1 MHYYIDGYNLLF
13 RLMHTH
19 DNLQTSREQIILDL
33 NKKVSLVKIDASV
46 VFDGTFQVGEGTR
59 THFDHIEILFTAEG
73 ETADE
78 FILEELKNSRRPEQE
93 TVVTSDKKLAWQAR
107 CRQART
113 ENVEEFMSWLNKS
126 YKNKLKQLKNP
137 PKPRIT
143 SKPKPLEPLTP
154 AEPLL
159 EAAESSHDYY
169 ARIFEAH
176 YLELVKNEKP
186 RKPKA
191 NAKHPSP
198 KKQKR
203 KKDPFQSEPILPL
216 DAPSQ
221 MERWQKT
228 FEERLKN
235 SLDNPS

>member
-13 RLMHTH
+13 RLMHAH
-19 DNLQTSREQIILDL
+19 DHLQTSREQIILDL
-33 NKKVSLVKIDASV
+33 NKKASLVRIDVSI

-59 THFDHIEILFTAEG
+59 THFDHIEISFTAEG

-78 FILEELKNSRRPEQE
+78 FILDELKNSRHPEQE

-107 CRQART
+107 CRQAHT
-113 ENVEEFMSWLNKS
+113 ESVEDFMAWLNKS

-137 PKPRIT
+137 PTRRIA
-143 SKPKPLEPLTP
+143 PKLVTPLTP
-154 AEPLL
+154 AEPLI
-159 EAAESSHDYY
+159 EATVESSHDYY

-191 NAKHPSP
+191 ETKPPSP

-221 MERWQKT
+221 TERWQKA
-228 FEERLKN
+228 FEERLKH
-235 SLDNPS
+235 SSDHPL

>member
-13 RLMHTH
+13 RLMHSH
-19 DNLQTSREQIILDL
+19 DHLQTSREQVILDL
-33 NKKVSLVKIDASV
+33 NKKVSLVKIDVSV

-78 FILEELKNSRRPEQE
+78 FILDELKNSRRPEQE

-107 CRQART
+107 CRQAHT
-113 ENVEEFMSWLNKS
+113 ESVEEFITWLNKS

-137 PKPRIT
+137 PKPRII
-143 SKPKPLEPLTP
+143 PKPPLPSTP
-154 AEPLL
+154 AEPLI
-159 EAAESSHDYY
+159 EAVAESSHDYY
-169 ARIFEAH
+169 MRIFEAH

-186 RKPKA
+186 RKSKA
-191 NAKHPSP
+191 PTKQPSP

-221 MERWQKT
+221 VERWQKA

-235 SLDNPS
+235 SSDHQF